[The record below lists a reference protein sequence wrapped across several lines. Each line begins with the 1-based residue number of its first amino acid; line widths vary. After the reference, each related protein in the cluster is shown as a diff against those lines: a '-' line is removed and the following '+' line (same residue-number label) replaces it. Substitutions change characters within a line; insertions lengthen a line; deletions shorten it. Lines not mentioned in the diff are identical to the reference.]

1 MSEYG
6 NDIENVL
13 SLLEKKEYKTTKAL
27 LKLMTPPD
35 IADVFIKSKTEDIII
50 LFRLLPTDYIP
61 KVFTLLD
68 YPIKKIIIETA
79 NNDEI
84 YGIIQLI
91 DVKDCGAIIENTED
105 KTVNRI
111 LKQMD
116 IYKRDDVNKYI
127 NYKDDSVGKLMHT
140 NFYAVNG
147 NLKVSELIHDINKK
161 HFDECINYTYILDKG
176 MLVGKISFKDLL
188 YYDLDDF
195 IYSIMD
201 TSIVS
206 VLESSSIT
214 YLPDLFKKYKIAS
227 IPVTDTDKRL
237 VGVLTFDSAMEVINH
252 QFSNYLLNT
261 EGILD
266 DFRYKDYRS
275 ILIYALII
283 LMPSFFSYSILS
295 LNILPK
301 STVFIIFPLI
311 PLIIELGIRLGRI
324 NQFIFMNLNINPK
337 KRLRDKLFFIYSLI
351 SFVGILSFI
360 KLFVFDTLNLK
371 YSLFFSFGIII
382 SLTISSIN
390 GYLVS
395 LIINKCFEKKYRY
408 YSSFIASFSYLTG
421 LISFILINHFI

>member
-35 IADVFIKSKTEDIII
+35 IADVFIKLKKDDIII
-50 LFRLLPTDYIP
+50 LFRLLPNDYIS

-68 YPIKKIIIETA
+68 HSVKKIIIETA

-91 DVKDCGAIIENTED
+91 DIKDCGAIIENTED
-105 KTVNRI
+105 TTVNRI

-116 IYKRDDVNKYI
+116 VYKRDDVSKYI
-127 NYKDDSVGKLMHT
+127 NYKEDSVGKLMHT

-147 NLKVSELIHDINKK
+147 NLKISDLIQDINRK
-161 HFDECINYTYILDKG
+161 HFDECINYIYILDKG

-188 YYDLDDF
+188 YYDMDEF

-201 TSIVS
+201 TNIIS
-206 VLESSSIT
+206 VLEASSISH
-214 YLPDLFKKYKIAS
+214 LPDLFKKYKISS

-266 DFRYKDYRS
+266 DFRYRDYRS

-283 LMPSFFSYSILS
+283 LLPSFFSYSILS
-295 LNILPK
+295 LGLLPK
-301 STVFIIFPLI
+301 NVILIIFPLI
-311 PLIIELGIRLGRI
+311 PLITELGIRFGKI
-324 NQFIFMNLNINPK
+324 NQFIFMNLNISPK
-337 KRLRDKLFFIYSLI
+337 KRLDEKLFFTSSLI

-360 KLFVFDTLNLK
+360 KLFVFDTVSFMH
-371 YSLFFSFGIII
+371 SLFFSFGIII
-382 SLTISSIN
+382 SLSISSIT
-390 GYLVS
+390 GYLIS

-408 YSSFIASFSYLTG
+408 YSSFRRRYSI
-421 LISFILINHFI
+421 